1 MVDLFKR
8 AGMDRRKITRAD
20 FIQVIKATKVPIS
33 DKDLEMVII
42 FLASSKRGN
51 FISNEDLIECRK
63 QWLEMMKGQ
72 SRETRTGVQVQFHK
86 TTCTTVSSVASAR
99 DKAKEMK
106 PGAPTKPETR
116 LTLLEV
122 PPGKDS
128 WLELKEKCR
137 LVRSGEAAVDDHC
150 LPSTVEGDMGA
161 LVDQYH
167 RDCFLSYLKSL
178 KLLREHNSHLTEL
191 VLQKALLHPGDK
203 IIKDG
208 GNIRQIR
215 QPGGSYT
222 TACDPAPSPVS
233 TSGSRTASRKQA
245 KEAENRQFQRNKM
258 QMKFAHVSKSNDN
271 DFWPGHLLD
280 EICLYLPEMEPGRTH
295 ALFRCVRS
303 TKPILPQL
311 VLGRE
316 GARPAEMLHSD
327 GHVSSEIQQCKMWLC
342 DVSQFTGSR
351 PC

>member
-1 MVDLFKR
+1 LVTRHNLLRKQKLTMVDLFKR

-20 FIQVIKATKVPIS
+20 FIRVIKATKVPIS

-106 PGAPTKPETR
+106 PRAPTKPETR
-116 LTLLEV
+116 LMLLEV
-122 PPGKDS
+122 PPVTTKPERRYLSYDEMEETGKEFRDRRRWKEGKDS

-137 LVRSGEAAVDDHC
+137 L
-150 LPSTVEGDMGA
+150 
-161 LVDQYH
+161 
-167 RDCFLSYLKSL
+167 
-178 KLLREHNSHLTEL
+178 
-191 VLQKALLHPGDK
+191 
-203 IIKDG
+203 
-208 GNIRQIR
+208 
-215 QPGGSYT
+215 
-222 TACDPAPSPVS
+222 
-233 TSGSRTASRKQA
+233 
-245 KEAENRQFQRNKM
+245 
-258 QMKFAHVSKSNDN
+258 SNDN

-311 VLGRE
+311 
-316 GARPAEMLHSD
+316 
-327 GHVSSEIQQCKMWLC
+327 
-342 DVSQFTGSR
+342 
-351 PC
+351 